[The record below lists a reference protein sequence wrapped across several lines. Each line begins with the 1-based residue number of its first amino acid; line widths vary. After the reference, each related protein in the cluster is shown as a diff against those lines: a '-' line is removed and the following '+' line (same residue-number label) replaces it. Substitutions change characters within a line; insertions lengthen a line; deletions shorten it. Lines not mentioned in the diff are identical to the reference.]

1 MSSIQTKMINKTTR
15 AQGKLSTIMTIPKD
29 HHGWIQAYLIFNAT
43 VISDRKQIQN
53 VISST
58 EIVTNES

>member
-1 MSSIQTKMINKTTR
+1 MASIQTKMINKTTR
-15 AQGKLSTIMTIPKD
+15 KTINNND
-29 HHGWIQAYLIFNAT
+29 HSQRPSWLNSSLFNLQCY